1 MHVKFPDKI
10 ERALQYLKLKI
21 FPQTLFFRTMLLI
34 FIPLILVQVVSV
46 VAFFNGNWE
55 KVGRR
60 LSDNLSNNVAFAVE
74 TISKN
79 EYMLPEITDLY
90 KQNYGIKVELIT
102 GDEQLKVKANTHYDK
117 EYKIVTGFLEKS
129 LHRKFPNSITSVYL
143 ANDKDDVII
152 LIEAPEGLYRF
163 TTSTKSI
170 FSTSIFGFVAWM
182 VGTSLLL
189 FVVATLFLRIQVR
202 SIATLAQ
209 VAEDFGK
216 GINTPFKPY
225 GSSEVRKAGIAFIKM
240 KERIQKQISE
250 RTQMLAGV
258 SHDLRTPL
266 TRMRLQLAMLPE
278 SPDNKEFIDDIGE
291 MEKMLDGYL
300 AFVSGEE
307 GEKNTFIDMNEL
319 ILSIINKFRNT
330 KAMIRYSTN
339 DQVSAIQGRE
349 QALKRAITNIISN
362 AFTYGK
368 NIAVALESNNNKMEI
383 TVDDDGPGIPADKR
397 EDVFKAFYRLD
408 ESRNKETG
416 GVGLGL
422 SIARDIITSHGGKIE
437 LSDSELGG
445 LRVLI
450 SIPL

>member
-1 MHVKFPDKI
+1 M
-10 ERALQYLKLKI
+10 
-21 FPQTLFFRTMLLI
+21 
-34 FIPLILVQVVSV
+34 VQVVSII
-46 VAFFNGNWE
+46 AFFNGNWE

-60 LSDNLSNNVAFAVE
+60 LSNNLSNNISMAVE
-74 TISKN
+74 LSTQEPDKIAEISELLLKN
-79 EYMLPEITDLY
+79 YD
-90 KQNYGIKVELIT
+90 IKMELFT
-102 GDEQLKVKANTHYDK
+102 GAEQLAVKNSTHYGKD
-117 EYKIVTGFLEKS
+117 YKIVTGFLERS
-129 LHRKFPNSITSVYL
+129 LHERFPEAITSVYL
-143 ANDKDDVII
+143 ENGRDNVVVLAEMPN
-152 LIEAPEGLYRF
+152 GLYRF
-163 TTSTKSI
+163 TAQTKNI

-182 VGTSLLL
+182 IGTSLLL
-189 FVVATLFLRIQVR
+189 FIVATLFLRIQAR

-225 GSSEVRKAGIAFIKM
+225 GSSEVRKAGLAFIKM

-266 TRMRLQLAMLPE
+266 TRMRLQLAMLPDN
-278 SPDNKEFIDDIGE
+278 PDNKEFIEDISE

-300 AFVSGEE
+300 AFVSGE
-307 GEKNTFIDMNEL
+307 GSEKNSFVDMNEL

-362 AFTYGK
+362 AFNYGK
-368 NIAVALESNNNKMEI
+368 TIAVALESNNSKLEI

-397 EDVFKAFYRLD
+397 EDVFKAFYRID

>member
-1 MHVKFPDKI
+1 MHIKFPEKT
-10 ERALQYLKLKI
+10 EKVLQYLKLKML
-21 FPQTLFFRTMLLI
+21 PNTLFFRTMLLI
-34 FIPLILVQVVSV
+34 FVPLILVQVVSV
-46 VAFFNGNWE
+46 YAFFNGNWE
-55 KVGRR
+55 KVGKR
-60 LSDNLSNNVAFAVE
+60 LSDNLSNNIAVAIE
-74 TISKN
+74 MTSKDPSLLQEIQKLYAN
-79 EYMLPEITDLY
+79 EY
-90 KQNYGIKVELIT
+90 NIKFELIT
-102 GDEQLKVKANTHYDK
+102 GEEQLTVKTNTHYNT
-117 EYKIVTGFLEKS
+117 EYKIVTGFLEDA
-129 LHRKFPNSITSVYL
+129 LHKKFPQALTNVYL
-143 ANDKDDVII
+143 MNGRDDVVV
-152 LIEAPEGLYRF
+152 LVEAQNGLYRF
-163 TTSTKSI
+163 MTSTKKI

-189 FVVATLFLRIQVR
+189 FLVATLFLRIQVR

-225 GSSEVRKAGIAFIKM
+225 GSSEVRKAGLAFIKM

-266 TRMRLQLAMLPE
+266 TRMRLQLAMLPD
-278 SPDNKEFIDDIGE
+278 SPDNKEFIEDIGE

-300 AFVSGEE
+300 AFVSGEG
-307 GEKNTFIDMNEL
+307 GEKNTFVDMNEL

-349 QALKRAITNIISN
+349 QALKRAVTNIISN
-362 AFTYGK
+362 AFNYGK
-368 NIAVALESNNNKMEI
+368 TIAVALESNNNKLEI
-383 TVDDDGPGIPADKR
+383 TVDDDGPGIPSEKR
-397 EDVFKAFYRLD
+397 EEVFKAFYRLD

-437 LSDSELGG
+437 LTDSELGG